1 MIIVILALTVTMS
14 SSNSIIL
21 IVALM
26 LSAITII
33 VISQESCNV
42 CNCQFNDV
50 QVLDQ
55 LIATK
60 VNAAITSKLL
70 IRVDN
75 YYYKNVHVIITI
87 MFSISLL

>member
-1 MIIVILALTVTMS
+1 MIIVILALSVTMS

-26 LSAITII
+26 LSAITI

-42 CNCQFNDV
+42 CNCQFNNV
-50 QVLDQ
+50 QILDQ

-60 VNAAITSKLL
+60 VNAAITGKLL
-70 IRVDN
+70 IRIDN
-75 YYYKNVHVIITI
+75 YYYKYVHVIII
-87 MFSISLL
+87 LAYYI